1 MVEQDEN
8 GNYPIEASGRG
19 DNTECVMC
27 DAFNASRHYAVC
39 LRTIG
44 NHENDT
50 RRAND
55 STCHRAMEL
64 SICPAQGMLAD
75 ERDAGVALY
84 YSPRTPH
91 PAGQTEIDKQFKA
104 SEAAYKKSS
113 PLDVTNESYQ
123 RAFVR
128 TGRIISGSPP
138 RPKSIQELESK
149 AGAKSSSVKKR
160 AARKAKK
167 VSPVSTNHHQNLVN
181 VLMEE
186 ASQSKDSNEQ

>member
-50 RRAND
+50 RREND

-91 PAGQTEIDKQFKA
+91 PAGQTEIDK
-104 SEAAYKKSS
+104 
-113 PLDVTNESYQ
+113 P
-123 RAFVR
+123 
-128 TGRIISGSPP
+128 TGRNQRILPASLCQDGPHYIG
-138 RPKSIQELESK
+138 ES
-149 AGAKSSSVKKR
+149 A
-160 AARKAKK
+160 
-167 VSPVSTNHHQNLVN
+167 STQVYTGIGI
-181 VLMEE
+181 
-186 ASQSKDSNEQ
+186 